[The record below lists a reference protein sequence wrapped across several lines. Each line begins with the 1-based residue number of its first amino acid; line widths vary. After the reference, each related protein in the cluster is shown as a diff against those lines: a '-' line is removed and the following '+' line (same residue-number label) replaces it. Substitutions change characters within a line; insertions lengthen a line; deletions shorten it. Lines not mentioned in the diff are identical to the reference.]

1 MMRTKNSKPITPK
14 DLKQIGKNAVDKL
27 HNIKCQDN
35 KSLSIIK

>member
-1 MMRTKNSKPITPK
+1 MMKTKNSKPITPK

-35 KSLSIIK
+35 K

>member
-1 MMRTKNSKPITPK
+1 MMKTEISKPITPK

-35 KSLSIIK
+35 K